1 MVDATNGVG
10 PLGNQQFS
18 TKGIKLS
25 DLKEK
30 NQLLFDYFKQAGLNE
45 NSYVYSTDIE
55 KLKEAYDKNDNG
67 KLSKKEAK
75 ALFGEDVS
83 RKDLKKAIKA
93 MDEIALTDLQDE
105 NFYPVKTSENETEYY
120 TKNNVLV
127 SSVYEDSEQY
137 IKNYYGENKQIL
149 AQLVQKKNEDGT
161 MTKVS
166 SSMNEYNKD
175 GTLYSCSERT
185 YGDDGKFEEVKM
197 TFLNGDQNKPVT
209 IEHNVNGNKKTTD
222 IEYNNEGK
230 RIRSVSIANGQKT
243 EVAYDE
249 YERPMKQFV
258 KPNGSDAMT
267 IEEYKYDGL
276 SKTPSEI
283 VTTNPD
289 GTQTRVTYKDGKFV
303 SREEIVKLNPE
314 DVIAKR
320 KESNP
325 PKAKVTPKVHVP
337 DDWGRVPTSF
347 RNSSGIL
354 EAKDADT
361 ALKALLDARNI
372 KAADVDADK
381 LKSDLI
387 KYNPSLFDKA
397 GKLKAD
403 AKWDRLDLPKDLKAQ
418 YGKAPAGKE
427 EAKPEAPTPKTETP
441 APRTNHP
448 IDSSL
453 PGIPD
458 PKTRFNP
465 RNGVVK
471 DGVTQPVQEPK
482 VEPKDEKL
490 EIPEKGPDLSKPVLK
505 YGMNFVLPHKKYAN
519 QTVLNPDGTSYSYDE
534 NGYIDF
540 QYDKNGRE
548 ILYVDRNPDNS
559 VYYYI
564 EYKLDANGNMTSE
577 IQRNSDGSVDYYI
590 DYLYNKQGE
599 IAAKIFREPN
609 GTMSD
614 VTYIN

>member
-30 NQLLFDYFKQAGLNE
+30 NQLLFDYFKKAGLNE

-67 KLSKKEAK
+67 KLSKKEAR
-75 ALFGEDVS
+75 AIFGDDVS
-83 RKDLKKAIKA
+83 RKDLKKAIKDI
-93 MDEIALTDLQDE
+93 DEIALTDLQDE
-105 NFYPVKTSENETEYY
+105 KFYPVKTNENETEYY
-120 TKNNVLV
+120 TKNNVLI

-149 AQLVQKKNEDGT
+149 AQFVQKKNEDGT

-166 SSMNEYNKD
+166 STMNEYNED

-185 YGDDGKFEEVKM
+185 YGDNGKLEEVNM
-197 TFLNGDQNKPVT
+197 TFLNGDTNKPVT

-230 RIRSVSIANGQKT
+230 RIRSIISEAGQKT
-243 EVAYDE
+243 EIAYDE
-249 YERPMKQFV
+249 QERPMKQFV

-267 IEEYKYDGL
+267 MQEYKYDGL

-283 VTTNPD
+283 LTTNPD
-289 GTQTRVTYKDGKFV
+289 GTQTRVTYRDGKFV

-320 KESNP
+320 KEANP

-347 RNSSGIL
+347 RNSSGIV
-354 EAKDADT
+354 EAKDADG
-361 ALKALLDARNI
+361 ALKALL
-372 KAADVDADK
+372 AAQNLKESEIDVDK
-381 LKSDLI
+381 LKTDLI
-387 KYNPSLFDKA
+387 KYNPSLFDKD
-397 GKLKAD
+397 GKVKD
-403 AKWDRLDLPKDLKAQ
+403 NAKWDRLDLPNDLKVQ
-418 YGKAPAGKE
+418 YKKE
-427 EAKPEAPTPKTETP
+427 SEAPVQ
-441 APRTNHP
+441 RSYVP

-458 PKTRFNP
+458 PRARFNP
-465 RNGVVK
+465 RENSVKGMTDNQSSDVKRNERQRVAEQERKTLLEEQAKVQKAIPELSGQVSIVRGK
-471 DGVTQPVQEPK
+471 DGK
-482 VEPKDEKL
+482 IL
-490 EIPEKGPDLSKPVLK
+490 YKPITGL
-505 YGMNFVLPHKKYAN
+505 LA
-519 QTVLNPDGTSYSYDE
+519 
-534 NGYIDF
+534 
-540 QYDKNGRE
+540 GRE
-548 ILYVDRNPDNS
+548 YDSI
-559 VYYYI
+559 
-564 EYKLDANGNMTSE
+564 DALKVALEFS
-577 IQRNSDGSVDYYI
+577 
-590 DYLYNKQGE
+590 
-599 IAAKIFREPN
+599 KIGFYFPPKNE
-609 GTMSD
+609 
-614 VTYIN
+614 

>member
-18 TKGIKLS
+18 TKGVKLS

-67 KLSKKEAK
+67 KLSKKEAR
-75 ALFGEDVS
+75 AIFGDDVS
-83 RKDLKKAIKA
+83 RKDIKKALKA
-93 MDEIALTDLQDE
+93 MDEIALTDLQGED
-105 NFYPVKTSENETEYY
+105 FYPVKTNENETEYY

-127 SSVYEDSEQY
+127 SSVYEDNEQH
-137 IKNYYGENKQIL
+137 IQNYYGKNKQIV
-149 AQLVQKKNEDGT
+149 AQFVQKKNEDGT

-166 SSMNEYNKD
+166 GTMNEYNDD
-175 GTLYSCSERT
+175 GSLYSCSEKT
-185 YGDDGKFEEVKM
+185 YGDDGAFEEVKM
-197 TFLNGDQNKPVT
+197 TFLNGDQNKPLK

-222 IEYNNEGK
+222 IEYNTEGK
-230 RIRSVSIANGQKT
+230 RMRSISVANGQKT
-243 EVAYDE
+243 EVVYDE
-249 YERPMKQFV
+249 LERPLKQFES
-258 KPNGSDAMT
+258 PLGSDNMT
-267 IEEYKYDGL
+267 INEYKYNGTAT
-276 SKTPSEI
+276 TPSE
-283 VTTNPD
+283 VTTTKPD
-289 GTQTRVTYKDGKFV
+289 GSKERVTYNNGEFV
-303 SREEIVKLNPE
+303 SREQIVQLKPE
-314 DVIAKR
+314 DIKSQAKQQTHPV
-320 KESNP
+320 KGQP
-325 PKAKVTPKVHVP
+325 TQKVHVP

-347 RNSSGIL
+347 RHTSGIM
-354 EAKDADT
+354 EAKDVDA

-381 LKSDLI
+381 LKADLI

-418 YGKAPAGKE
+418 YGKTPAGKE
-427 EAKPEAPTPKTETP
+427 DAKPEAPV
-441 APRTNHP
+441 PRTNPP

-458 PKTRFNP
+458 PKARFNP
-465 RNGVVK
+465 RNRVVK

-482 VEPKDEKL
+482 VEQKDGKID
-490 EIPEKGPDLSKPVLK
+490 IPEKGPDLSKPVSK
-505 YGMNFVLPHKKYAN
+505 YGMNFLLPQKKYAN

-534 NGYIDF
+534 NGYINV

-548 ILYVDRNPDNS
+548 ILIVDRNPDNS

-564 EYKLDANGNMTSE
+564 EYKLDANGNKTSE
-577 IQRNSDGSVDYYI
+577 IKRKSDGSVDYYI
-590 DYLYNKQGE
+590 DYVYNKKGE
-599 IAAKIFREPN
+599 VAAQIYRN
-609 GTMSD
+609 SDGTMSD